1 MAELLTAM
9 ADHEEAM
16 SLLTRDKS
24 PRPDSATNAES
35 AAASPSWATTPAPL
49 LPPWLVG
56 VLGGAQAVVGSLLC
70 ILVPVIG
77 VWMGSAATG
86 AHWTEAM
93 RVGTSIWLL
102 THHATIDVGT
112 FGFSLVPLGLTVIQ
126 VLWCWSAGRRVGV
139 ALHAVPAV
147 GRRRHGIAA
156 WAGFV
161 STYVVLTAGISLFTS
176 SEAARPVSAQAM
188 VGALLISG
196 IVAAVAILRT
206 AAPAAATGAGP
217 GRLLA
222 HALRLPVQARR
233 VAAASTVAVACWI
246 AGSAVLTCVAVLLGA
261 DRISGLQEAL
271 NPGPVGVAGLVIA
284 QLAYLPTAVVWSGA
298 WLAGPGFAVGTAT
311 SVAPAATVLGPL
323 PAFPILGAL
332 PEPGTTP
339 TWFAGVIAVPVLAG
353 VVAGAHLH
361 RSGRTTPRVVQLPLA
376 LGVGASAGLVAAVL
390 AWFASG
396 PAGPGR
402 MAQVGPS
409 PLLVGVAIAGEVT
422 AGCLIAVLLLPGGE
436 TSRPAVPRWLSR
448 SSRDAAT
455 HVVGRLPAGARSRL
469 RGLGKAVPGRDRFP
483 GTPDQPV
490 RPRRLRSRIRRS

>member
-1 MAELLTAM
+1 
-9 ADHEEAM
+9 M
-16 SLLTRDKS
+16 SLLTRDKT
-24 PRPDSATNAES
+24 PRSDSATTES
-35 AAASPSWATTPAPL
+35 AAADPSWATTPAPL

-86 AHWTEAM
+86 AHWTEAL

-102 THHATIDVGT
+102 THHATIDVGS

-139 ALHAVPAV
+139 ALHAVPAA
-147 GRRRHGIAA
+147 GRRPHGIAA
-156 WAGFV
+156 LVGFV
-161 STYVVLTAGISLFTS
+161 STYVVLAAAIGLLTS

-196 IVAAVAILRT
+196 VVAGVAILRT
-206 AAPAAATGAGP
+206 AAPGAATGAGA

-222 HALRLPVQARR
+222 DALRLPLQARR
-233 VAAASTVAVACWI
+233 VAAAATVAAACWM
-246 AGSAVLTCVAVLLGA
+246 AASAVLTCVALLLGA
-261 DRISGLQEAL
+261 DRITGLQEAL

-298 WLAGPGFAVGTAT
+298 WLAGPGFAVGTGT

-323 PAFPILGAL
+323 PAFPLLGAL

-339 TWFAGVIAVPVLAG
+339 TWFAAVIAVPVLAG

-361 RSGRTTPRVVQLPLA
+361 RSGRATPRVVQVPLA
-376 LGVGASAGLVAAVL
+376 LAIGASAGLVAAVL
-390 AWFASG
+390 VWFASG

-402 MAQVGPS
+402 LVQVGPS
-409 PLLVGVAIAGEVT
+409 PLLVGVAIAGEVA
-422 AGCLIAVLLLPGGE
+422 AGCLIAVLLLPRE
-436 TSRPAVPRWLSR
+436 DTPRPTAPRWLSQG
-448 SSRDAAT
+448 SRDAAT
-455 HVVGRLPAGARSRL
+455 HVVGLLPPGARSRL
-469 RGLGKAVPGRDRFP
+469 RRLRKAARGRGRVPG
-483 GTPDQPV
+483 TADQPV
-490 RPRRLRSRIRRS
+490 PPRRLRSRIRRS